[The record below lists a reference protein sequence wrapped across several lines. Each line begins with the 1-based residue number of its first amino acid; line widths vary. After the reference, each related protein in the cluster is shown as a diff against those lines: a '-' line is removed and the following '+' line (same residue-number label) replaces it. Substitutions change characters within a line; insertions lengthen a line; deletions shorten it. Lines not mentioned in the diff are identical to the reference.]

1 MQFLHRKIPYLH
13 PKYDEYK
20 VLDANNN
27 EIASLIYHDIFD
39 YPLTFAELIRWSVGR
54 GAKELIDK
62 LSKKDIQVKIKD
74 NFYFLQGRDGLVYK
88 RILREKISD
97 KKLAV
102 AHKAASF
109 LSMVPT
115 IKMVAVTGALA
126 MRNAGEDADID
137 LMIVTRKNT
146 LWTTRLF
153 TLLLL
158 DILGLPRRKYG
169 EKNQK
174 DKLCLN
180 IWLDEKDVA
189 WKKRN
194 IFTAHEISQ
203 AVPLLNKDKT
213 YEKFIYK
220 NRWIFGFWPTAVKIR
235 NRDLAGRM
243 SGATSKKSLLGRL
256 IHNSLF
262 FIGFFEPLAFWLQ
275 YQFMKR
281 KITKEKVSKTRALF
295 HPYDWSKTIQ
305 ARLQI

>member
-1 MQFLHRKIPYLH
+1 MQLLHSKMTYLY
-13 PKYDEYK
+13 PKDDKYRSLEVK
-20 VLDANNN
+20 NN
-27 EIASLIYHDIFD
+27 ENVSLIYHNIFD
-39 YPLTFAELIRWSVGR
+39 YPLTFAELIKWAVGS
-54 GAKELIDK
+54 GAKDLINA
-62 LSKKDIQVKIKD
+62 LSKKDILIKKNGD
-74 NFYFLQGRDGLVYK
+74 FYFLQGRDGLIYK
-88 RILREKISD
+88 RLLREKISD

-102 AHKAASF
+102 AKKAAF
-109 LSMVPT
+109 YLSKIPT

-137 LMIVTRKNT
+137 LMIVTQKNT

-180 IWLDEKDVA
+180 IWLDEKDIY
-189 WKKRN
+189 WRKRN
-194 IFTAHEISQ
+194 IFIAHEICQ
-203 AVPLLNKDKT
+203 IIPLVNKDKT
-213 YEKFIYK
+213 YQKFIYK
-220 NRWIFGFWPTAVKIR
+220 NRWIYDFWPNSVK
-235 NRDLAGRM
+235 
-243 SGATSKKSLLGRL
+243 LLGEKDIKILER
-256 IHNSLF
+256 SRKYK
-262 FIGFFEPLAFWLQ
+262 FISECFNLLVLLTLEPLSFWLQ

-295 HPYDWSKTIQ
+295 HPYDWSKAIH